1 MNTSDRVHPRK
12 TFRVLV
18 SPFASF
24 QLPALNIL
32 TFHSGLLLKFIWT
45 CSSSFSSHC
54 DTAPLMLRSF
64 KGSNSPTVFGLFTPL
79 RFIHSPSCHI
89 RTEKREIH
97 FVRSLSHYKHFF
109 CLQWKYA
116 NAQVLWIWSIARQ
129 PSFGHVSFAPVH
141 VCDRGP
147 VTDTNRNH
155 EKVSVRFL
163 SVIQLN
169 SSSCHRP
176 WKQHTGNRDI
186 ERKWHLSEAISSTLN
201 GPHWLW
207 GLMLTDSQA
216 VRHLVCHLACANP
229 HEHHSFSCVCVCN
242 QTPRPSSPGISL
254 CTDLW

>member
-109 CLQWKYA
+109 LPSMKICKCASAVNLINCTTA
-116 NAQVLWIWSIARQ
+116 FLWPCFFCACTCMW
-129 PSFGHVSFAPVH
+129 PWP
-141 VCDRGP
+141 
-147 VTDTNRNH
+147 
-155 EKVSVRFL
+155 
-163 SVIQLN
+163 
-169 SSSCHRP
+169 CH
-176 WKQHTGNRDI
+176 
-186 ERKWHLSEAISSTLN
+186 WHK
-201 GPHWLW
+201 
-207 GLMLTDSQA
+207 
-216 VRHLVCHLACANP
+216 
-229 HEHHSFSCVCVCN
+229 
-242 QTPRPSSPGISL
+242 
-254 CTDLW
+254 